1 MNQSIKLL
9 IQMYQWDLRI
19 VFGNMI
25 WDPYIVSKN
34 INLIDLMLAMMRM
47 WRLAQFK
54 YLFVSLLSSNWVN
67 CSNKEIK

>member
-25 WDPYIVSKN
+25 WDPCIVSKN

-47 WRLAQFK
+47 
-54 YLFVSLLSSNWVN
+54 
-67 CSNKEIK
+67 